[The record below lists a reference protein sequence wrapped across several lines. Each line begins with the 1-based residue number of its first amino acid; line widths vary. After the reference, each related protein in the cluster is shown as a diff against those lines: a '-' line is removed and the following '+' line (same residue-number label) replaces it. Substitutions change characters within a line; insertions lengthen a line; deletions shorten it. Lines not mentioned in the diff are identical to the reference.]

1 MSANFEA
8 KFSAQQVY
16 EVLKPYK
23 LTAQQQAAVEEA
35 STTSPSLVVA
45 GAGSGKTELMAVRVL
60 WLVANG
66 VARPEQILGL
76 TFTRKAAAELS
87 KRIFESLLKLRES
100 ELWPSDLEYDFTAP
114 MISTYNSYANSLFR
128 DFALAIGYE
137 PESALLT
144 DAAAFQLAREV
155 LVKQGAQLD
164 ARLTELDRQPD
175 SIVEGIIA
183 LAASMSDNLA
193 SADDVEAVVQ
203 AVLNSVS
210 GLPKKPGS
218 GDTSPYAYILDTVG
232 KLQATPILAKLA
244 EGYRAE
250 KLKLGFV
257 DYSDQVAL
265 AELAV
270 RKVPQAG
277 QRERETFN
285 QVLLDEYQD
294 TSYLQTRLL
303 RGLFSGT
310 SVFAVGDP
318 NQSIYGWRGASSANL
333 DQFANDFGGDAQEF
347 TLSTSW
353 RNPTKVLDLA
363 NLLAEPLRSAP
374 EYLAGQPQASVVSL
388 KARDEAPAGEIQV
401 EFVSSIEAE
410 AEALAMWFKSRMH
423 TETSG
428 ALLLRSRSAMG
439 RFADALRQA
448 GLDVEVVGLGGL
460 LEVPEIVDLVS
471 ALRTINSPE
480 AGSALIRLLA
490 GPRWRIGTKDIA
502 QLNHYARFRA
512 RSFDQEVEAKVRESQ
527 SFEDSVSLVDALDLL
542 IDDGNPERSGISE
555 VGLIRMRDA
564 GLLFRK
570 MREQNGMN
578 LVDFIRSVEQEL
590 WLDIEVMAN
599 PKIKHPMANLN
610 AFASMVANY
619 AASNHRPT
627 LSSFLAWL
635 DYADQRERIELP
647 TVAPERGV
655 VQVLTI
661 HAAKGLEWDNV
672 AIANLTE
679 GDFPSDRGGSTGW
692 IGAGILPYPLRGDAD
707 SLPKWQFS
715 GCDSQASFKV
725 NESLFKDQSRAHK
738 LREELRLMYVAVT
751 RPRHNLLLTGS
762 YWKPGIKNPK
772 APSSYLISA
781 AQSLGI
787 ELVANETDVNPLE
800 LTSETKTW
808 PLEPLGRSFEQVIA
822 KSRTAVEQAA
832 NQVATQ
838 ATQPTAEGA
847 VKLAATGSLGM
858 TSQMGLERDISL
870 LLGEQEDRLT
880 KSREVELPVRI
891 PASRFKDYIADLDG
905 LAERLLRPMPPKPYG
920 QTRAGT
926 LFHAW
931 VEQSYGLVSE
941 EFDEQVT
948 SDYLGIEGLT
958 KNFANSK
965 WAGQVPLEV
974 EREIQLTI
982 GAHTFICKLDAVFK
996 TASGVE
1002 IVDWKTGA
1010 SPTDEADLAL
1020 KTLQLALY
1028 RVAYSRFANVPV
1040 EQISVSFYFVA
1051 ENLEIRPSSVPGEA
1065 EILELWNAVL
1075 ARAEAG

>member
-1 MSANFEA
+1 MSVNFEA

-16 EVLKPYK
+16 QVLKPYS
-23 LTAQQQAAVEEA
+23 LTAEQQAAVEQA
-35 STTSPSLVVA
+35 STTNPSLVVA

-100 ELWPSDLEYDFTAP
+100 VLWPADLEYDFTAP
-114 MISTYNSYANSLFR
+114 TISTYNSYANSLFR

-144 DAAAFQLAREV
+144 DAAAFQVAREV

-164 ARLTELDRQPD
+164 SRLTELDRQPD
-175 SIVEGIIA
+175 SIVEGIIS
-183 LAASMSDNLA
+183 LAASLNDNLA
-193 SADDVEAVVQ
+193 NADQVEDVVQ
-203 AVLNSVS
+203 AVLNSIS

-218 GDTSPYAYILDTVG
+218 SDASPYSYILDTVG

-270 RKVPQAG
+270 RTLPQAG
-277 QRERETFN
+277 QRERETFR

-303 RGLFSGT
+303 RELFSGT

-333 DQFANDFGGDAQEF
+333 DQFANDFGGAAQEF
-347 TLSTSW
+347 TLTTSW

-374 EYLAGQPQASVVSL
+374 DYLVGQPQASVVSL
-388 KARDEAPAGEIQV
+388 KARENAPVGDIQV
-401 EFVSSIEAE
+401 QFLSDIEAE
-410 AEALAMWFKSRMH
+410 AKSLAQWFKARMH
-423 TETSG
+423 PETSG
-428 ALLLRSRSAMG
+428 ALLLRSRSAMA
-439 RFADALRQA
+439 RFAEALRQA

-471 ALRTINSPE
+471 ALRAINSPD
-480 AGSALIRLLA
+480 AGSSLIRLLA
-490 GPRWRIGTKDIA
+490 GPRWRIGTKDLA
-502 QLNHYARFRA
+502 QLNNYARFRA
-512 RSFDQEVEAKVRESQ
+512 RSFDQEVEAKVRDSQ

-542 IDDGNPERSGISE
+542 LDDGNAERSGISE
-555 VGLIRMRDA
+555 IGLIRMRDA
-564 GLLFRK
+564 GLLLRR

-590 WLDIEVMAN
+590 WLDIEVAAN
-599 PKIKHPMANLN
+599 PNIKHPMANLN

-619 AASNHRPT
+619 ASSNHRPT

-635 DYADQRERIELP
+635 DYVDQRERIELP

-707 SLPKWQFS
+707 SLPKWHFAD
-715 GCDSQASFKV
+715 CDSQQSFKV
-725 NESLFKDQSRAHK
+725 RETAFKDQSRAHK

-751 RPRHNLLLTGS
+751 RPRQSLLLTGS
-762 YWKPGIKNPK
+762 YWKPGLKNPK
-772 APSSYLISA
+772 APSSYLVA
-781 AQSLGI
+781 AAKNLEI
-787 ELVANETDVNPLE
+787 ELATNETDVNPLE
-800 LTSETKTW
+800 LTSETKSW
-808 PLEPLGRSFEQVIA
+808 PLEPLGHRFEQVIA
-822 KSRTAVEQAA
+822 RSKQAVEQAVE
-832 NQVATQ
+832 QVAAGSLALTTQ
-838 ATQPTAEGA
+838 
-847 VKLAATGSLGM
+847 VKLES
-858 TSQMGLERDISL
+858 DISL
-870 LLGEQEDRLT
+870 LLGEQEDRFT

-891 PASRFKDYIADLDG
+891 PASRFKDYISDLDG

-931 VEQSYGLVSE
+931 VEQSFGLVAE
-941 EFDEQVT
+941 DFDELVAG
-948 SDYLGIEGLT
+948 DYLGIDGLT

-982 GAHTFICKLDAVFK
+982 GAHTFICKLDAVFA
-996 TASGVE
+996 TETGLE

-1010 SPTDEADLAL
+1010 SPTDELDLAL

-1028 RVAYSRFANVPV
+1028 RVAYSHYAHVPLD
-1040 EQISVSFYFVA
+1040 QISVSFYFVA
-1051 ENLEIRPSSVPGEA
+1051 ENQELKPSQVPSEG
-1065 EILELWNAVL
+1065 EILELWSAVL
-1075 ARAEAG
+1075 ARAEGDSGA